1 VHFHGK
7 YVLAL
12 DPARGGVGRDD
23 YTACIVHFDGET
35 LVVDKFH
42 TFLADFEI
50 NGKKEVSI
58 QAVEDWIREH
68 HKLYNFDSIVL
79 DQYNSSATIQ
89 SLAADFPIE
98 ELTWSVSS
106 KMKAF
111 SKMKELFNAG
121 LVDIYNHEKA
131 IKQLKNL
138 SVVYKAS
145 GQWSISGGK
154 EVGVDDYA
162 FALAAAMLQA
172 SKDDDLN
179 WINSLIR

>member
-1 VHFHGK
+1 
-7 YVLAL
+7 
-12 DPARGGVGRDD
+12 
-23 YTACIVHFDGET
+23 
-35 LVVDKFH
+35 
-42 TFLADFEI
+42 
-50 NGKKEVSI
+50 
-58 QAVEDWIREH
+58 
-68 HKLYNFDSIVL
+68 
-79 DQYNSSATIQ
+79 
-89 SLAADFPIE
+89 
-98 ELTWSVSS
+98 
-106 KMKAF
+106 MKAF

-138 SVVYKAS
+138 SVIYKAS

-179 WINSLIR
+179 WIDSLIR